1 MTPNSSRALARAL
14 RRRWTEPGGYREV
27 LAMAFP
33 LILSTATWSL
43 LQFTDRMFLT
53 WYSPAAVAASAP
65 AGVLNY
71 ALMSIFIGAAG
82 YVSTF
87 VAQYHGAG
95 QPERIGPALWQ
106 GVWLSLAGALLLLPV
121 AFLAGPI
128 FRLVGHSAELQA
140 QEAVYFRVLTLGA
153 FFPIVSS
160 ALSGFFSG
168 RGENWPVLWA
178 NALSTAVNIVLDY
191 AMIFGRLGFAE
202 RGIEG
207 AALAT
212 VIASSFAVLVYAL
225 LLGRRRLR
233 ETYGILRGWRFDR
246 KLFPRFL
253 RFGLPNG
260 VQFFL
265 DMAGFTFFLLVLGRL
280 GTEALA
286 ATNITFNI
294 NSLAFMPMIGCGI
307 AVSVLVGQYLGENRP
322 EVAAR
327 STWSGFHLTFL
338 YMSLMSLAYL
348 LLPDLFIAP
357 FAAQADPGRFEPLR
371 RTTVVLLRFVALY
384 SLFDTMN
391 LVFASAIK
399 GAGDTRFVM
408 FMIVGISGTVLVV
421 PSWLVLARL
430 GGNVFHGWI
439 IVTAYVS
446 ILGLAFLL
454 RFLGGKWKTMR
465 VIESPPHSLP
475 PRYPAAPSTE
485 FEP

>member
-1 MTPNSSRALARAL
+1 MIQKMSRALQ
-14 RRRWTEPGGYREV
+14 RRWADPGGYREV
-27 LAMAFP
+27 LTMAFP

-53 WYSPAAVAASAP
+53 WYSPGAVAASAP

-71 ALMSIFIGAAG
+71 TLMSIFIGATG

-87 VAQYHGAG
+87 VAQYQGAG
-95 QPERIGPALWQ
+95 RPERIGPVLWQ
-106 GVWLSLAGALLLLPV
+106 GVWLSLFGGLLLLPV

-128 FRLVGHSAELQA
+128 FRLIGHSAELQA
-140 QEAVYFRVLTLGA
+140 QEAVYFRVLCLGA
-153 FFPIVSS
+153 FFPILSS

-191 AMIFGRLGFAE
+191 ALIFGRLGLPE
-202 RGIEG
+202 MGIEG

-212 VIASSFAVLVYAL
+212 VIASAFAVAVYVL
-225 LLGRRRLR
+225 LLGRRGTR
-233 ETYGILRGWRFDR
+233 ETFGILRGWSFDR
-246 KLFPRFL
+246 KLFFRFL

-265 DMAGFTFFLLVLGRL
+265 DMSGFTFFLLFLGRL
-280 GTEALA
+280 GTDALA

-307 AVSVLVGQYLGENRP
+307 AVSVLVGQYLGEDRP

-338 YMSLMSLAYL
+338 YMSLMALAYL
-348 LLPDLFIAP
+348 LVPDLFIAP

-371 RTTVVLLRFVALY
+371 RTAVVLLRFVALY
-384 SLFDTMN
+384 SLFDTMTSSSPGPSRGPGTP
-391 LVFASAIK
+391 AS
-399 GAGDTRFVM
+399 
-408 FMIVGISGTVLVV
+408 
-421 PSWLVLARL
+421 
-430 GGNVFHGWI
+430 
-439 IVTAYVS
+439 
-446 ILGLAFLL
+446 
-454 RFLGGKWKTMR
+454 
-465 VIESPPHSLP
+465 
-475 PRYPAAPSTE
+475 
-485 FEP
+485 